1 MYNGT
6 NENGG
11 GKKEKYERKIL
22 HFHNKETIK
31 QA

>member
-1 MYNGT
+1 MVQMKM
-6 NENGG
+6 G